1 MISYEGRMGVISQVL
16 GTNALESRTP
26 PFGIFF
32 LNSVL
37 RPLGHPEVVM
47 FDTPTHHNF

>member
-16 GTNALESRTP
+16 GTNALESMTP

-32 LNSVL
+32 SNSVL
-37 RPLGHPEVVM
+37 RPLGHAEVEM
-47 FDTPTHHNF
+47 SDIPTHHNF